1 MDKPVLLL
9 EFDSMKIS
17 KQNRLQRLSDRIEV
31 LKKSKSWQLAR
42 LKRRSKVR

>member
-17 KQNRLQRLSDRIEV
+17 KQNRLQRLSDRIEA
-31 LKKSKSWQLAR
+31 LKKSKSWPLAR